1 MPCPTK
7 VPAAATARRM
17 AEARHRRSRP
27 RETGGPQRAAAFRP
41 AARTHPAPSG
51 GAGGMMRPPTVPAPD
66 RSAPLPA
73 PAPPAPLIAEV
84 SVDTS
89 GPDLR
94 VEFTLRNGPPG
105 RGSYL
110 VGLRA
115 GDGGRTTIRHL
126 TVSLRGGRVTGLST
140 YDFGTSTRTLHPRGR
155 ASCAGMSVTALFP
168 RASLA
173 GLGED
178 RRITAYSSLNGQ
190 ELQTGIP
197 LTRLVT
203 GGPRA

>member
-1 MPCPTK
+1 MRDPR
-7 VPAAATARRM
+7 TA
-17 AEARHRRSRP
+17 SRV
-27 RETGGPQRAAAFRP
+27 ERP
-41 AARTHPAPSG
+41 AP
-51 GAGGMMRPPTVPAPD
+51 V
-66 RSAPLPA
+66 PA

-89 GPDLR
+89 GPDVR
-94 VEFTLRNGPPG
+94 VEFELNRAAG

-115 GDGGRTTIRHL
+115 GDAGRTTIRHL
-126 TVSLRGGRVTGLST
+126 TVSLRDGRVTGLST
-140 YDFGTSTRTLHPRGR
+140 YDFGTVTRTVHPRGG
-155 ASCAGMSVTALFP
+155 ASCVGASVTALFP

-197 LTRLVT
+197 LTRAVT
-203 GGPRA
+203 GGLRL